1 MPGQRTCRPRPGSGP
16 ARTPPN
22 WPGSP
27 PGTASPSLALASLG
41 CLRGHVAGNRDLLEV
56 FEFQRAAA
64 DLPGAEVT
72 VYSDGALRN
81 QHVSPDL
88 ATATSP

>member
-1 MPGQRTCRPRPGSGP
+1 L
-16 ARTPPN
+16 AF
-22 WPGSP
+22 GSP
-27 PGTASPSLALASLG
+27 GRLPGHA
-41 CLRGHVAGNRDLLEV
+41 AGNRDLFDVL
-56 FEFQRAAA
+56 EFQRAAA

-88 ATATSP
+88 VTITSL